1 MYDDIVYSIDS
12 ISSGLEQCLVDATPL
27 LVLIPYLAVWNN
39 VLLV

>member
-1 MYDDIVYSIDS
+1 MEDAVYDDIVYSI
-12 ISSGLEQCLVDATPL
+12 VDATPL